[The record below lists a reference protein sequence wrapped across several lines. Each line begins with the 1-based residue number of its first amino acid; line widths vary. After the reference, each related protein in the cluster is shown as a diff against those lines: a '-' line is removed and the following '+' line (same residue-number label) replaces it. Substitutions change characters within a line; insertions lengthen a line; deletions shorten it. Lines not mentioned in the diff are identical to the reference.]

1 MTSDA
6 PTLLVVCDAGP
17 LIHLDQLNCLD
28 LLADFSRVVIPDVV
42 WREVEHHRP
51 TALDQKT
58 VLLERLKPH
67 DEPSAELIAAHRL
80 LVLHAGEAQALHLAQ
95 ELNADLLL
103 TDDTAARL
111 AARTLRLSAHGTLGV
126 MLRAIRR
133 GQRTPQ
139 EILNVLHALPVRS
152 TMHVKPELLSEI
164 IRQVE
169 GLT

>member
-1 MTSDA
+1 MNDA

-17 LIHLDQLNCLD
+17 LIHLDQLDCLD
-28 LLADFSRVVIPDVV
+28 LLTGFSRVVIPDVV

-58 VLLERLKPH
+58 ILLERHKPRE
-67 DEPSAELIAAHRL
+67 EPSAALIAAHRL
-80 LVLHAGEAQALHLAQ
+80 FVLHAGEAQALQLAQ
-95 ELNADLLL
+95 ELNADLFL

-111 AARTLRLSAHGTLGV
+111 AAGTLKMSAHGTLGV

-133 GQRTPQ
+133 AQRTPQ
-139 EILNVLHALPVRS
+139 EIVHVLRSLPDRS
-152 TMHVKPELLSEI
+152 SLHLKRELLDEI

-169 GLT
+169 ELA